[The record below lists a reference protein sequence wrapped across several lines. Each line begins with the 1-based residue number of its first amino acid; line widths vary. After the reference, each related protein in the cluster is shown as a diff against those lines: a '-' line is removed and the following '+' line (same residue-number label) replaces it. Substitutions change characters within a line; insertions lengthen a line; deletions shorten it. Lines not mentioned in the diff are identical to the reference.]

1 MLHLNQKWFVLCLP
15 SFSICSLGFS
25 QGAFLRLLP
34 PTFSILL
41 QAETQPLIFL
51 KQDLV
56 ITLPKTWSS
65 WNGNTCK
72 KSSQWIWVLH
82 LSQRCSDLFLDVLL
96 RCSLPASLLSS
107 AFYLML
113 CLLPNSCLPRTQTP
127 ISSEYRDWGN
137 PSFPSLPQSKVC
149 PSQQCIIIC
158 SLIPRSP

>member
-1 MLHLNQKWFVLCLP
+1 M
-15 SFSICSLGFS
+15 
-25 QGAFLRLLP
+25 RLLP

-56 ITLPKTWSS
+56 ITLPKTWGS

-72 KSSQWIWVLH
+72 KSSQWIRVLH
-82 LSQRCSDLFLDVLL
+82 GFISHTFPKDVWTSLCLDVLL
-96 RCSLPASLLSS
+96 RCSLPALLLTS

-127 ISSEYRDWGN
+127 ISSEYQTGKTLVF
-137 PSFPSLPQSKVC
+137 PPCPSLKPTPANNVSSFAV
-149 PSQQCIIIC
+149 
-158 SLIPRSP
+158 